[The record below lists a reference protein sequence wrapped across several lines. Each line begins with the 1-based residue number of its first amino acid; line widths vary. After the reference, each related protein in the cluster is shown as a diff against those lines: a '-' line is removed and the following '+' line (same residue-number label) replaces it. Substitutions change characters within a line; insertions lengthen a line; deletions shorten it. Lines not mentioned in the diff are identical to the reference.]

1 METRA
6 IKCFLLSCLS
16 FGVLLWFEAA
26 GITLA
31 SDADAPASHS
41 EAASTA
47 AVPIHGVL
55 ESLGVFKNGVLV
67 VRERYH
73 VPTSGLFRV
82 TAPPFP
88 VHGTFFIQ
96 SDVPIE
102 TRSREEKIDVPV
114 SSEKIDWTTDFCG
127 RWLSVVLPGEKEP
140 RVVRV
145 MQQSDDSGENESVDV
160 DVPFSNLIS
169 SRYNMARTDVSS
181 LNKSVLLQCENG
193 ETIWLADS
201 SLVSSVTLK
210 DEVPTTV
217 SRIKPVLIFDVKDV
231 DPDHGATFYLSYLTR
246 QASWAP
252 QYRVLLKDEK
262 ELEIEQSA
270 ILINDWRDF
279 SAEETFLYSG
289 FPQIALKNTLSPLS
303 PGIDLQQFFNS
314 LNQSS
319 NSGQTRDSAYMTQAI
334 ISNVVSPRDF
344 GGEPALPTLAEES
357 SGNGGVDIY
366 SQSVGA
372 KALRKGE
379 RVLFSIDKKS
389 TDYKRIVRWDIFDSR
404 DYNGRVNSSPDAA
417 TTSYGRTT
425 TGQTDGSTFTEPWDV
440 VVFRN
445 PFSFPIT
452 TGPASIYSNKTFL
465 GQNTLYWRNPGEK
478 TFLPVTKALGVRV
491 NSSENERVFDSS
503 LAGRELRFGSD
514 YTPSLHPQ
522 AWGNVVIIN
531 SNRFRCA
538 VIDASIELV
547 NQRNEE
553 VEIQICRRVTGIPI
567 SESFEGFDEKP
578 EIVRRTDFR
587 PYYYYYANPHSEA
600 TWTTTLKPM
609 EKRVLKF
616 SYQVLVLL

>member
-1 METRA
+1 MEVKTVRSV
-6 IKCFLLSCLS
+6 FLFCVGISA
-16 FGVLLWFEAA
+16 LLAFETTAMPVA
-26 GITLA
+26 TG
-31 SDADAPASHS
+31 SDALVSPPGAVETD
-41 EAASTA
+41 
-47 AVPIHGVL
+47 AVPIQGVM
-55 ESLGVFKNGVLV
+55 ESLGVFKNGVVV

-73 VPTSGLFRV
+73 VPTSGLFCV
-82 TAPPFP
+82 TAPPSP
-88 VHGTFFIQ
+88 IHGTFFVQ

-102 TRSREEKIDVPV
+102 TRSREEKINVPIAN
-114 SSEKIDWTTDFCG
+114 EKIDWTVDFNG
-127 RWLSVVLPGEKEP
+127 QWLSVVLPGEKEA

-145 MQQSDDSGENESVDV
+145 MQRSDVSSGDASGDV
-160 DVPFSNLIS
+160 EDFLT
-169 SRYNMARTDVSS
+169 SRYNMARSGGPNS
-181 LNKSVLLQCENG
+181 NKSVLLQCENG

-201 SLVSSVTLK
+201 SLISSVTLK
-210 DEVPTTV
+210 NDVPTTV
-217 SRIKPVLIFDVKDV
+217 SRVKPVLVFDVKDV
-231 DPDHGATFYLSYLTR
+231 DPGQGATFYLSYLTR

-279 SAEETFLYSG
+279 SAETTFLYSG
-289 FPQIALKNTLSPLS
+289 FPQISLKNSTSPLS

-319 NSGQTRDSAYMTQAI
+319 NFGQARDSAYMTQAVML
-334 ISNVVSPRDF
+334 NAVSPRDSLS
-344 GGEPALPTLAEES
+344 EPSLPTLAEES

-366 SQSVGA
+366 AQSVGA
-372 KALRKGE
+372 KALKKGE
-379 RVLFSIDKKS
+379 RALFSIDKKS
-389 TDYKRIVRWDIFDSR
+389 TDYKRIIRWDIFDSR
-404 DYNGRVNSSPDAA
+404 DYNGRVNPSPDAA
-417 TTSYGRTT
+417 VTSYGRTT

-452 TGPASIYSNKTFL
+452 TGPASIYSTEVFL
-465 GQNTLYWRNPGEK
+465 GQNTLYWRNQGEK

-491 NSSENERVFDSS
+491 NSSENERVFEPSS
-503 LAGRELRFGSD
+503 TGRELRFD
-514 YTPSLHPQ
+514 HNYTPTLHPE
-522 AWGNVVIIN
+522 AWGNVVTIN
-531 SNRFRCA
+531 STRFRCA
-538 VIDASIELV
+538 VIDATIELV

-553 VEIQICRRVTGIPI
+553 VEIEICRRVTGIPI
-567 SESFEGFDEKP
+567 SESFEGFDKSP

-600 TWTTTLKPM
+600 TWTTNLKPM